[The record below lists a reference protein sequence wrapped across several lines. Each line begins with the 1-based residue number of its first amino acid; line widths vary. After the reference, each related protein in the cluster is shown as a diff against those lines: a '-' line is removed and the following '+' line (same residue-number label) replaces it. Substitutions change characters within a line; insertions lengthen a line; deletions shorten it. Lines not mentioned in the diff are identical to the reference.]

1 MISLNYRD
9 PRPIY
14 EQLEEKLRRLILSG
28 AIAEGEKLPSVREL
42 ASQLAIN
49 PNTIQRAYRE
59 LEQNGFIYSVP
70 GKGSFAGKLSG
81 VDEGRRRELREKL
94 VAVWTELLQLGE
106 DPEELKSL
114 LTEGTDCGA
123 HCAPLQTAVGAG
135 VPYGPR
141 HGDDTPERGVEDA
154 APYEKKEES

>member
-14 EQLEEKLRRLILSG
+14 EQLEERLRRLVLSG
-28 AIAEGEKLPSVREL
+28 VIAEGEKLPSVREL
-42 ASQLAIN
+42 AAQLAIN

-59 LEQNGFIYSVP
+59 LEQAGFIYSVP

-94 VAVWTELLQLGE
+94 VAIYTELLQLGE
-106 DPEELKSL
+106 EPESLHTLLKETVGGGPRTPRASVADAESGPSKAPAP
-114 LTEGTDCGA
+114 TEGGT
-123 HCAPLQTAVGAG
+123 
-135 VPYGPR
+135 
-141 HGDDTPERGVEDA
+141 
-154 APYEKKEES
+154 EK